1 MDAGIL
7 EDGDPT
13 QTALT
18 LWAHAHGLLQLYRQ
32 GHLQIGES
40 EFRALFEESGVR
52 LICGI
57 ATDAFAHELAERY
70 VDAPTA
76 TEA

>member
-1 MDAGIL
+1 
-7 EDGDPT
+7 
-13 QTALT
+13 
-18 LWAHAHGLLQLYRQ
+18 
-32 GHLQIGES
+32 LQIGES

-70 VDAPTA
+70 LDAAPTA